1 MYILLKAFII
11 SIMVIDKRMLNI
23 LIESLIKQLYI
34 TIIYLISNIIEIF
47 NPIFYYINI
56 YINKIKIKIKYFWL
70 IVSLVIF

>member
-1 MYILLKAFII
+1 MYILLKVFII

-56 YINKIKIKIKYFWL
+56 YINKIKIKIKYF
-70 IVSLVIF
+70 